1 MKATKPGHV
10 GAWFVLAALVTFL
23 ILAIA
28 FMYVGWGPGEGDPG
42 QQMSTAG
49 YVAMA
54 LGIIVT
60 LALGTGLM
68 ALVFYS
74 NREGHDR
81 QLCEIRRNFDRPGGL
96 GCIELLLHGGDRHD
110 ALMRI
115 FQMDT
120 CLLRLHRTRLHQKD
134 ACDDLQAIG
143 NPVLQLFEQHA
154 LSVVAILPFR
164 APGCAAR

>member
-81 QLCEIRRNFDRPGGL
+81 
-96 GCIELLLHGGDRHD
+96 D
-110 ALMRI
+110 A
-115 FQMDT
+115 
-120 CLLRLHRTRLHQKD
+120 
-134 ACDDLQAIG
+134 DLKRD
-143 NPVLQLFEQHA
+143 E
-154 LSVVAILPFR
+154 
-164 APGCAAR
+164 